1 MRPLKPGPQGRSGPV
16 STMKAQGKS
25 CARSLESMSS
35 TRSTDVPRRSGD
47 LLNATTGEV
56 VGTVLSFSANGVTT
70 TSGLSFPSVVM
81 PLTWSADGHFASV
94 FLNGVR

>member
-56 VGTVLSFSANGVTT
+56 VGTVLSFADNGVTAD
-70 TSGLSFPSVVM
+70 SGSTFPSGMM
-81 PLTWSADGHFASV
+81 PITWSTDGHFASASFV
-94 FLNGVR
+94 GVG